1 MNCPGGQ
8 FGKVV
13 VVVVVVVI
21 VVKMVGVMSG
31 RSPGLDFGFVENNTL
46 LSEGENSAVSFGLL
60 GPAGPEEG
68 SLRHMGSI

>member
-1 MNCPGGQ
+1 
-8 FGKVV
+8 
-13 VVVVVVVI
+13 
-21 VVKMVGVMSG
+21 MSG